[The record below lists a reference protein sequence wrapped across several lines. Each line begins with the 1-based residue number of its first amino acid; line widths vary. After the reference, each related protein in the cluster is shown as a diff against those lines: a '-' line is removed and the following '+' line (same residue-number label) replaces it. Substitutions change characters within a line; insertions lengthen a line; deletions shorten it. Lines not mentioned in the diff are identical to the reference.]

1 MIFIVVEINL
11 FFSPWSFVDDSVE
24 IFGREDDDL
33 VVVNHFLEF
42 LNFHRDPPGNQPFDA
57 VAERVTVAL
66 YALAELNS
74 IQDPYLVGQYPLL
87 KRRRDIEC
95 ALYAKDR
102 FLAIQEFG

>member
-1 MIFIVVEINL
+1 M

-24 IFGREDDDL
+24 MFGREDDDL
-33 VVVNHFLEF
+33 VVVDHFLEF
-42 LNFHRDPPGNQPFDA
+42 VNFRNSTETLLDTSPASDA

-87 KRRRDIEC
+87 KRRRDIES
-95 ALYAKDR
+95 LD
-102 FLAIQEFG
+102 FLLSRNLDNLKP